1 MQQCISLKN
10 QTNSMNGIRHHYSLL
25 PPVIKLL
32 LVSNGVI
39 FLLEMSF
46 ADILFS
52 NFALWP
58 LAADYLQSTDPRL
71 HAFMPWQLFS
81 YAFLHGSV
89 MHLLLNMYG
98 LWIFGMRLENLWGSR
113 TFAIYYFV
121 CVLGAAVTQIFVS
134 SMAGDYYPTIGA
146 SGGVFGV
153 LLAFGLFFP
162 NQVLILL
169 IPPIP
174 IKAKWFVILYG
185 AIELWFGVTGTEAG
199 VAHFAH
205 LGGMLFGFITIYY
218 WQSHPPKKL

>member
-1 MQQCISLKN
+1 MQHYISLEN
-10 QTNSMNGIRHHYSLL
+10 QTNSMNGMRHHFSLL
-25 PPVIKLL
+25 PPVIRLL
-32 LVSNGVI
+32 LVCNGVI
-39 FLLEMSF
+39 FLLEMF
-46 ADILFS
+46 FVDILFS

-58 LAADYLQSTDPRL
+58 LAADYLQATDSQP
-71 HAFMPWQLFS
+71 HNFMPWQLFS

-98 LWIFGMRLENLWGSR
+98 LWLFGVGLENLWGSR
-113 TFAIYYFV
+113 TFAVYYFF
-121 CVLGAAVTQIFVS
+121 CVFGAGVTQIFVS

-162 NQVLILL
+162 NQALIL
-169 IPPIP
+169 IFPPIP